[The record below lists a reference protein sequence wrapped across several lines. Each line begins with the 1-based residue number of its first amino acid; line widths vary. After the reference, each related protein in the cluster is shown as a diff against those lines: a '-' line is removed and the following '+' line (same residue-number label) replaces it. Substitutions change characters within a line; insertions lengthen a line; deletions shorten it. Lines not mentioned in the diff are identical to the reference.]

1 MSDLSEKVCKVAIIN
16 ITKLKETMFKE
27 VKKYM
32 TTLLHQIENSIKEI
46 EILQKYQME
55 MIELKIIIIKMK

>member
-32 TTLLHQIENSIKEI
+32 TTMLHQIENSIKEI